1 MMKKR
6 LSVRCHNTGQTH
18 QVPLGSTLEEVYRLI
33 GLHMPWGATSAKVN
47 NKVEGL
53 HYVLFT
59 DKDVEF
65 LDITSS
71 SGMRTYTRSL
81 FFVLY
86 KAVRDLYPTAT
97 LRISTPVSRGYF
109 CYLQMEGGQA
119 VTPDVVS
126 ALRCRMQEIIDARIP
141 FHHHTCPTE
150 EAVALFLAD
159 SGLPFTYPPA

>member
-1 MMKKR
+1 MTMMKKR

-71 SGMRTYTRSL
+71 SGMRT
-81 FFVLY
+81 
-86 KAVRDLYPTAT
+86 
-97 LRISTPVSRGYF
+97 
-109 CYLQMEGGQA
+109 
-119 VTPDVVS
+119 
-126 ALRCRMQEIIDARIP
+126 
-141 FHHHTCPTE
+141 
-150 EAVALFLAD
+150 
-159 SGLPFTYPPA
+159 